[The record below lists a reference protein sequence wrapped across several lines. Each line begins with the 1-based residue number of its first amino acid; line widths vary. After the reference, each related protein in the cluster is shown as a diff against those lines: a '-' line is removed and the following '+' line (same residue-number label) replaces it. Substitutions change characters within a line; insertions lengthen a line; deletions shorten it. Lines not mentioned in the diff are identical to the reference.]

1 MYELFKELYAKYG
14 EDIHKDFEVVSPDP
28 RTLNLYYQGEFVGR
42 FHSAF
47 NCITEMLHRSVPYE
61 E

>member
-14 EDIHKDFEVVSPDP
+14 EDIHKDLEVVSPDP
-28 RTLNLYYQGEFVGR
+28 NTLHLYFKGQFISR

-47 NCITEMLHRSVPYE
+47 NCITEMMHLSARLS
-61 E
+61 